1 MHAFYVNISATF
13 LCSRHVYIYI
23 DSDIVLVSEFIYKST
38 LAYKTRA
45 LPTTMAPSMAT
56 APTTTPLDKAE
67 AVPADRELVAAA
79 ALEEAALPLPLVEAG
94 ALDAAETP
102 VADSE
107 ISKVLAGSRGRQHS
121 REAKAGQAETMAFP
135 ALLCAMVALAE
146 TAAL

>member
-1 MHAFYVNISATF
+1 M
-13 LCSRHVYIYI
+13 YIYI

-45 LPTTMAPSMAT
+45 LPTTMGPSMAT

-102 VADSE
+102 VADC
-107 ISKVLAGSRGRQHS
+107 
-121 REAKAGQAETMAFP
+121 EAKAGQAETMAFP